1 MKPGDFVS
9 VDYYNFIAYGYI
21 EDISDYGIVTVLQA
35 YRVDRD
41 TKMKSWKLSG
51 QTLDVSKA
59 DCKVIQNLPYKEDV
73 DELINLSLYKRDFE
87 WTRELSKGV

>member
-21 EDISDYGIVTVLQA
+21 EDISDYGRVTVLQA
-35 YRVDRD
+35 YRMDRE
-41 TKMKSWKLSG
+41 TRMKSWKLSG

-59 DCKVIQNLPYKEDV
+59 DCKVIQNSSYKEDV
-73 DELINLSLYKRDFE
+73 DELINLSLDSWDKDWFE
-87 WTRELSKGV
+87 ELMGEK